1 MKTSPLME
9 TTARPGVGSTP
20 ILAHRSILMVGCRAL
35 DSIPYMI
42 HFYIMLEI
50 EQWPLFSEQRASCH
64 PKEPKGISVRTVAYT
79 SSLSLVFE
87 KGRHTQGNICT
98 TKQKESRRPIS
109 WLLQKLTW
117 PGKTV
122 PDWSQDIL
130 SWLLFPNP
138 VETYSSVK
146 KNE

>member
-1 MKTSPLME
+1 ME

-35 DSIPYMI
+35 GSIPYTI

-50 EQWPLFSEQRASCH
+50 EEWPLFSEQRASCH
-64 PKEPKGISVRTVAYT
+64 PKEPKGISVRTVTYT

-98 TKQKESRRPIS
+98 TKQKESLP
-109 WLLQKLTW
+109 LAHQLTS
-117 PGKTV
+117 PEANMAREDFSRLIPRYSV
-122 PDWSQDIL
+122 LIAL
-130 SWLLFPNP
+130 PN
-138 VETYSSVK
+138 SCG
-146 KNE
+146 NI